1 MTPLENRFNYTN
13 PLGTHRKSENATD
26 MDLKKQAVRVQTGFS
41 WLILGCSGALCT
53 RWWTLGLHERREVF
67 LARRV

>member
-53 RWWTLGLHERREVF
+53 R
-67 LARRV
+67 